1 MKEEKQMQHPSLF
14 KPLLIL
20 TSAAILLAAMHLA
33 APLLVLILLAVFFAT
48 LLTPLYRWLKQKR
61 VPGGLAVLLTMSF
74 LILVAVSLLLLV
86 GNSLT
91 TLTADLA
98 TYADQFSQ
106 RQAELAAKAESLNGN
121 LDSNQILSALNPG
134 TLAGV
139 LSFFLDTLGGL
150 FKNSLAILL
159 VTVFV
164 LVESPLFI
172 KRMRQAF
179 GEDHFL
185 PNNVTSLSQMMISYF
200 GLRALVNLVTAT
212 ASGLMFWGLG
222 IPHAGLWAVL
232 TFFLSF
238 VPYIGAF
245 VAGIPPLLLA
255 YAQGGLGYAILTG
268 VLMVVLNSIAE
279 NIVAPW
285 VMGKGLSISPTV
297 VFLSF
302 LFWMFILGGAGAFI
316 AMPLTLAVIL
326 FMRSFEE
333 TRALAATVIIEPER
347 ATPLEQ
353 EPGSRS

>member
-1 MKEEKQMQHPSLF
+1 MKEEKQMQYPSLF

-20 TSAAILLAAMHLA
+20 TSAAILLVAMHLA
-33 APLLVLILLAVFFAT
+33 APLLVPILLAVFFAT

-61 VPGGLAVLLTMSF
+61 VPGGLALLLTMSF
-74 LILVAVSLLLLV
+74 LILVAISLLLLV

-91 TLTADLA
+91 TLTADLT
-98 TYADQFSQ
+98 TYANQFSQ
-106 RQAELAAKAESLNGN
+106 RQAELAARAESLNRTF
-121 LDSNQILSALNPG
+121 DSTQILSALNPG

-139 LSFFLDTLGGL
+139 LSFFLDALGGI
-150 FKNSLAILL
+150 FKNSLVILL

-179 GEDHFL
+179 GDDHFSHKAIVGAIDDQL
-185 PNNVTSLSQMMISYF
+185 LVYGLST
-200 GLRALVNLVTAT
+200 VTAT
-212 ASGLMFWGLG
+212 ASGLMFWLLG

-245 VAGIPPLLLA
+245 VAGVPPILLA
-255 YAQGGLGYAILTG
+255 YAQAGLGYAILTG
-268 VLMVVLNSIAE
+268 VLMVVINAIAE

-302 LFWMFILGGAGAFI
+302 LFWMFILGGSGAFI

-333 TRALAATVIIEPER
+333 TRALAATVIIEPETT
-347 ATPLEQ
+347 TPLKQ
-353 EPGSRS
+353 DQSTV

>member
-1 MKEEKQMQHPSLF
+1 MKEEKQMQYPSLF

-20 TSAAILLAAMHLA
+20 ASTAILLVAMHLA
-33 APLLVLILLAVFFAT
+33 APLLVPILLAVFVAT

-61 VPGGLAVLLTMSF
+61 VPGGLALLLTMSF
-74 LILVAVSLLLLV
+74 LILVAISLLLLV

-91 TLTADLA
+91 TLTADL
-98 TYADQFSQ
+98 TGYADLFSQ
-106 RQAELAAKAESLNGN
+106 RQVELAARVESLNRTF
-121 LDSNQILSALNPG
+121 DSTQILSALNPG

-139 LSFFLDTLGGL
+139 LSFFLDALGGI
-150 FKNSLAILL
+150 FKNSLVILL
-159 VTVFV
+159 VTIFV

-179 GEDHFL
+179 GDDHFL
-185 PNNVTSLSQMMISYF
+185 PNNVTSLAQLMISYF
-200 GLRALVNLVTAT
+200 GLRALVNLITAT
-212 ASGLMFWGLG
+212 ASGLMFWLLG

-245 VAGIPPLLLA
+245 VAGIPPVLLA
-255 YAQGGLGYAILTG
+255 YAQAGLGYAILTG
-268 VLMVVLNSIAE
+268 VLMVVINAIAE

-285 VMGKGLSISPTV
+285 IMGRGLSISPTV

-302 LFWMFILGGAGAFI
+302 LFWMFILGGSGAFI

-326 FMRSFEE
+326 FMRSFKE
-333 TRALAATVIIEPER
+333 TRDLAATVIIEPET
-347 ATPLEQ
+347 ATPLKQ
-353 EPGSRS
+353 DQSMV